1 MNMIQCAPDCLFLNS
16 QHQQKSEVL
25 ALSINLK

>member
-1 MNMIQCAPDCLFLNS
+1 MNMIQCAPDCLSPNS

-25 ALSINLK
+25 ALSIKLK